1 MLWGYDG
8 WFWVSVVLGTL
19 SCVVCVVQAVRG
31 KAPNDVTQ
39 VSVLAQEFFLVVYA
53 LGSLV
58 MLFVGPAAS
67 GSVVEYWG
75 YLLTA
80 LIIPAGTFVWSLVER
95 SSWSNWVLA
104 ATGPTIVV
112 MVYRM
117 NFIWYYQ

>member
-8 WFWVSVVLGTL
+8 WFWVSVVLGAL

>member
-8 WFWVSVVLGTL
+8 WFWASVLLGTL
-19 SCVVCVVQAVRG
+19 SFLVCVFQALRG
-31 KAPNDVTQ
+31 RAPSDLTQ
-39 VSVLAQEFFLVVYA
+39 GSVLLQEVFLLVYG
-53 LGSLV
+53 LGSIV
-58 MLFVGPAAS
+58 MLFVGPEAS
-67 GSVVEYWG
+67 GNVLEYWG

-80 LIIPAGTFVWSLVER
+80 LIIPAGTFIWSLVER

-104 ATGPTIVV
+104 ATGPTIIV